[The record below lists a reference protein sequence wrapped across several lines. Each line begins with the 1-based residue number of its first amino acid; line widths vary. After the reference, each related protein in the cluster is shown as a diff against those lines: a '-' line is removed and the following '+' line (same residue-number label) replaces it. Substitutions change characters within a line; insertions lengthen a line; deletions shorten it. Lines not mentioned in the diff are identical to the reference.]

1 MIPGELACGEGTV
14 TLNAGRPTR
23 TLRVLNTGD
32 RPIQIGS
39 HFHLADVNSALALDR
54 AEATGFRLDIPAG
67 SSVRFEPGA
76 ALEVPAV
83 ALGGAGVVLG
93 LQRRS

>member
-1 MIPGELACGEGTV
+1 VIPGELVCGQGAV
-14 TLNAGRPTR
+14 TLNAGRETR

-39 HFHLADVNSALALDR
+39 HFHLADVNAALELDR
-54 AEATGFRLDIPAG
+54 AQAAGFRLDIPAG

-76 ALEVPAV
+76 ALEVAAV
-83 ALGGAGVVLG
+83 ALGGAGVVVG